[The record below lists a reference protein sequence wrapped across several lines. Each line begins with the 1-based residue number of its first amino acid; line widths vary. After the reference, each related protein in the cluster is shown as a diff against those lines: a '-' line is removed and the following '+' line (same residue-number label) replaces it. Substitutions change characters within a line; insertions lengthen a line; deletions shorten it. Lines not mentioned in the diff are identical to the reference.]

1 LARIEASRIAITV
14 VSAELMECSKM
25 SACTSPSPRDLSRVQ
40 TISRSNVENE
50 GAFLADTASLVDLPA
65 TRQFSEKKV
74 RVYVAAH
81 NRLLREAL
89 ARILTKRGNV
99 EVTGLDSPLACEAA
113 TLVRQ
118 GAEVLLLVSL
128 GAVQEDLV
136 TIQRLHA
143 NAPSVRIL
151 LIGSSNEDGEF
162 LQCVR
167 AGISG
172 YLWRDASADHVLDG
186 IRAVHAGEAVCPAAL
201 CTTLFRYFERE
212 MPELPC
218 ASPRQ
223 RLGLTRREQQLVPL
237 IAKGFTNK
245 EIANHF
251 CLSEQTVKNHLYR
264 MKHKIG
270 AEDRLNI
277 VQRFRTQ
284 GFLL

>member
-1 LARIEASRIAITV
+1 
-14 VSAELMECSKM
+14 M
-25 SACTSPSPRDLSRVQ
+25 SACVRQSPLMVSPAQPRLKPAAEVVAASA
-40 TISRSNVENE
+40 ENE
-50 GAFLADTASLVDLPA
+50 GRPERGA
-65 TRQFSEKKV
+65 TSPVCDAERI
-74 RVYVAAH
+74 RVYVAAD

-89 ARILTKRGNV
+89 AKILVKRGSV
-99 EVTGLDSPLACEAA
+99 DVIGLNSPLAFDAG
-113 TLVRQ
+113 TLVVEEVQ
-118 GAEVLLLVSL
+118 VLLLASQ
-128 GAVQEDLV
+128 GIVQEDLT
-136 TIQRLHA
+136 TIQRVHA
-143 NAPSVRIL
+143 AAPNIRIL
-151 LIGSSNEDGEF
+151 LIGSTKEDGEF

-172 YLWRDASADHVLDG
+172 YLWRDASADDVLDA
-186 IRAVHAGEAVCPAAL
+186 IRAVQAGEAVCPGEL
-201 CTTLFRYFERE
+201 CTVLFRYFERE
-212 MPELPC
+212 TPELPC

-270 AEDRLNI
+270 AEDRLSI

>member
-1 LARIEASRIAITV
+1 MNASARLGPV
-14 VSAELMECSKM
+14 N
-25 SACTSPSPRDLSRVQ
+25 LSRLEPAAKSGEEIDHGSFSANAEPMANLPKTQQ
-40 TISRSNVENE
+40 T
-50 GAFLADTASLVDLPA
+50 T
-65 TRQFSEKKV
+65 EKRTQV
-74 RVYVAAH
+74 WVAAD

-89 ARILTKRGNV
+89 ARILAKRGNV
-99 EVTGLDSPLACEAA
+99 DVVGVDSLSACEAGSLA
-113 TLVRQ
+113 GVGVEVVLVVSQ
-118 GAEVLLLVSL
+118 GNT
-128 GAVQEDLV
+128 QEDLA
-136 TIQRLHA
+136 TIQRMHLA
-143 NAPSVRIL
+143 APSVRIL
-151 LIGSSNEDGEF
+151 LIGSSIKEGEF
-162 LQCVR
+162 LQYLR

-172 YLWRDASADHVLDG
+172 YLWRDASADDVLAG
-186 IRAVHAGEAVCPAAL
+186 IRALRAGEAVCPGAL
-201 CTTLFRYFERE
+201 CTVLFRYFKRE
-212 MPELPC
+212 TLELPFG
-218 ASPRQ
+218 SPRQ